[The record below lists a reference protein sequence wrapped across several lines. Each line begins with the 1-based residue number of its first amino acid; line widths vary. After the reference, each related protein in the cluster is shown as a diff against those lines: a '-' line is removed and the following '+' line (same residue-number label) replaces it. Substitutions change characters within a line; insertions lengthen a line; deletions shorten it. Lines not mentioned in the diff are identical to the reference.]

1 MKVLVTGGAGFIG
14 SNLVRYLCDQ
24 NHEVSVI
31 DNLSFGF
38 KDLIDKRA
46 VFYKGTISDKGLLE
60 KILPGTDV
68 VFHLASLATI
78 TLSMTNPYMYFDN
91 NFMEGIALLEAM
103 KKTNVKKIVY
113 SSSASS
119 YGNLQKKFFTEEDSP
134 QPTNPYGA
142 SKSCFEPA
150 LSAYYHSFGID
161 AIALRYFNV
170 YGPSDDQADT
180 PRAVPIWIKAA
191 LKDEP
196 LIVYWQGKQ
205 KRDYIFVE
213 DIARANLLAA
223 EKGKGFRV
231 YNVGCGNGI
240 WMTDIVKELEN
251 LFGKK
256 LSIKDGGER
265 PGDSPYVV
273 ADISRIKKEL
283 GWEPKVGLKDGLQK
297 TINYYKNRINKI

>member
-14 SNLVRYLCDQ
+14 SNLVTYLCDQ
-24 NHEVSVI
+24 GHQVSVI

-46 VFYKGTISDKGLLE
+46 KFYKGSISDNGLLE
-60 KILPGTDV
+60 KILPHMDV
-68 VFHLASLATI
+68 VFHLASIATI
-78 TLSMTNPYMYFDN
+78 SLSMTKPYIYFDN

-103 KKTNVKKIVY
+103 KKTGVKKIVY

-119 YGNLQKKFFTEEDSP
+119 YGNLQKDFFTEEDSP

-150 LSAYYHSFGID
+150 LSAYHHSFGID

-170 YGPSDDQADT
+170 YGPADDQADT

-191 LKDEP
+191 LKGEP
-196 LIVYWQGKQ
+196 LILYWQGKQ
-205 KRDYIFVE
+205 RRDYVFVE

-240 WMTDIVKELEN
+240 WMTDIIEELEK
-251 LFGKK
+251 LFGRK
-256 LSIKDGGER
+256 LSIKDAGER
-265 PGDSPYVV
+265 AGDSPHVV

-283 GWEPKVGLKDGLQK
+283 GWEPKVGLKDGLQR
-297 TINYYKNRINKI
+297 TINYYKDRIHKI